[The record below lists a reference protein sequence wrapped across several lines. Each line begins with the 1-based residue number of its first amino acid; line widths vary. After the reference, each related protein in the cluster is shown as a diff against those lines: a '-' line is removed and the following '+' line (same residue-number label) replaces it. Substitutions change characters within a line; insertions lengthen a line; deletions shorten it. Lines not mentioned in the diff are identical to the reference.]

1 MKQSESIDKIIPA
14 FIAFQSD
21 MPAVPKDSENPAFSR
36 GDKKSKYASLGGITE
51 AMRPHLKANGLGV
64 TQYMGYRDGVQLMFT
79 RIMHT
84 SGQWMEDNGYLI
96 NPTRNDPQGMGSAV
110 TYGRRYTLGASL
122 GIITEDDDDGNKASE
137 PVKPTPAVHPTPA
150 VQPTPAKPAVK
161 ELKEPDW
168 FTENGELNENGI
180 KAAHSIIDMTFP
192 WSKIEKHYLI
202 DKGTKKAINDY
213 IETIK

>member
-21 MPAVPKDSENPAFSR
+21 MPAVPKDSENPAFTR

-84 SGQWMEDNGYLI
+84 SGQWMEDDGYLI

-137 PVKPTPAVHPTPA
+137 PVKPTPA